1 MDTPQQLSLGL
12 SAPQEP
18 TLDNFVIGE
27 NAEAIASVRAFIKGE
42 GPQFLYLWGGHG
54 CGCTHL
60 IKAVTPKEIGRVPT
74 FNQETS
80 IYTVD
85 DVESLTAE
93 EQEALFALMNAVRSN
108 PETRLLIAGHAPVRE
123 LKIREDIRSR
133 LAWGLVFELRYLD
146 DESAAGEFVRQ
157 AHDRGIELDKEVTH
171 WVAAHCPRDMRSLRA
186 LLDGVDAYAM
196 EQKRKVTLPLLL
208 QYISQRGS
216 LWT

>member
-1 MDTPQQLSLGL
+1 MPQQLSLGL

-27 NAEAIASVRAFIKGE
+27 NAEAVASVRAFIKGE

-60 IKAVTPKEIGRVPT
+60 IKAVTPNETRRVPT
-74 FNQETS
+74 FTQKTS
-80 IYTVD
+80 VYTVD

-93 EQEALFALMNAVRSN
+93 EQEQLFTLMNAVRSN

-146 DESAAGEFVRQ
+146 DESAACEFVRQ
-157 AHDRGIELDKEVTH
+157 AHERGIELDKEVTH

-186 LLDGVDAYAM
+186 LLDGIDAYAM

-216 LWT
+216 LWI